1 VLIADRLSKHYETPR
16 GPLPILDA
24 VSLDVDRGDS
34 VAIMGP
40 SGCGK
45 STLLYLLGALEPP
58 SSGSVTIDGTN
69 PYDLRE
75 DAQAAFRGAH
85 VGFVFQD
92 HLLLPQLSALDNVL
106 APTLVAPVVSS
117 GPDPLERARQLLADV
132 GLESRVDHRPGELS
146 GGERQRVAI
155 ARALVRAPSLL
166 LCDEPTGNLDRTSA
180 ESVADLL
187 LALHRARK
195 TMLVV
200 VTHSAALASR
210 FSRRYELNDR
220 RLRQVS

>member
-1 VLIADRLSKHYETPR
+1 
-16 GPLPILDA
+16 

-85 VGFVFQD
+85 IGFVFQD

-106 APTLVAPVVSS
+106 APTLVAPAVSS
-117 GPDPLERARQLLADV
+117 GPDPQERARQLLADV

-180 ESVADLL
+180 ESVADVLVT
-187 LALHRARK
+187 LHRARK

-210 FSRRYELNDR
+210 FNRRYELNDR

>member
-1 VLIADRLSKHYETPR
+1 VLIADCLSKHYETPR

-85 VGFVFQD
+85 IGFVFQD

-117 GPDPLERARQLLADV
+117 GPHPRERARQLLADV

-180 ESVADLL
+180 ESVADVLL
-187 LALHRARK
+187 TLHRARK

-210 FSRRYELNDR
+210 FSRRYELNDC